1 MLRLARYHGRRAPL
15 VALAVV
21 MAFGLAAGL
30 AFEQTELRGVIVSP
44 PAEPPTRT
52 ALAPAPAQ
60 IAPVPKPAPAPQ
72 GEPAGFRAAFAA
84 GIAHLRQGDA
94 HSAAQAFETARR
106 ANPHA
111 PEVYVNLGFAYL
123 ELNQPAASRTA
134 FETASTIAPGQ
145 VNAYFGLAEA
155 LDALGDGEGAMGAM
169 RTYLHLAPGDDPF
182 RRRAMSAL
190 WEWESRRD
198 PALAAAS
205 GAAEPGPTAVET
217 PSAPAGPT
225 AVETAPS
232 APAPTAAEAPSAPA
246 GPTAADA
253 PSEAGDTLFDAPLQ
267 TLDGAPASLAAYRG
281 KFLVLNVWAAWC
293 GPCRAELP
301 SLDRLNQA
309 LDPELF
315 AVAGVS
321 IDRQRVFTRE
331 FLADLG
337 VGFPNYW
344 DGEGRLTKEILAAN
358 VLPLTVIIDPQG
370 EIVLGYEGARDWN
383 EPGLVAALGD
393 LAQGDGPLAERIAK
407 LQEELQ

>member
-52 ALAPAPAQ
+52 ALAPSPAQ

-205 GAAEPGPTAVET
+205 GAAEPGPAAVET

-225 AVETAPS
+225 AADAPTE
-232 APAPTAAEAPSAPA
+232 PAPTAAE
-246 GPTAADA
+246 T

-370 EIVLGYEGARDWN
+370 EIALSHEGARDWSA
-383 EPGLVAALGD
+383 PGLVAALGD

>member
-44 PAEPPTRT
+44 PAEPPIRT

-123 ELNQPAASRTA
+123 ELNQPAASRAA

-190 WEWESRRD
+190 WEWESRREA
-198 PALAAAS
+198 ALAAAS
-205 GAAEPGPTAVET
+205 GATEPAPTPAET
-217 PSAPAGPT
+217 PA
-225 AVETAPS
+225 E
-232 APAPTAAEAPSAPA
+232 PAPTAAE
-246 GPTAADA
+246 TT
-253 PSEAGDTLFDAPLQ
+253 PSEAGETLFDAPLQ
-267 TLDGAPASLAAYRG
+267 TLDGDPASLAAYRG
-281 KFLVLNVWAAWC
+281 KVLILNVWAAWC

-301 SLDRLNQA
+301 SLDRLNET

-337 VGFPNYW
+337 VDFPNYW
-344 DGEGRLTKEILAAN
+344 DGDGRLTKEILAAN

>member
-72 GEPAGFRAAFAA
+72 GEPAGFRAAFEA

-123 ELNQPAASRTA
+123 ELNQPAASRAA

-155 LDALGDGEGAMGAM
+155 LDALGDSEGAMGAM

-205 GAAEPGPTAVET
+205 GAAEPAPTPAET
-217 PSAPAGPT
+217 PA
-225 AVETAPS
+225 E
-232 APAPTAAEAPSAPA
+232 PAPTAME
-246 GPTAADA
+246 TT
-253 PSEAGDTLFDAPLQ
+253 PSEAGDSLFDAPLQ

-281 KFLVLNVWAAWC
+281 KVLILNVWAAWC

-321 IDRQRVFTRE
+321 IDRERVFTRE

>member
-1 MLRLARYHGRRAPL
+1 MVRLARYHGRRAPL
-15 VALAVV
+15 VALGVV
-21 MAFGLAAGL
+21 MAVGLAAGL
-30 AFEQTELRGVIVSP
+30 AFEQTELRGVTVRP
-44 PAEPPTRT
+44 PAEPPART

-60 IAPVPKPAPAPQ
+60 IAPAPAPAQTAIAQAPK
-72 GEPAGFRAAFAA
+72 GEPAGFRAAFEA
-84 GIAHLRQGDA
+84 GIAYLRQGDA
-94 HSAAQAFETARR
+94 HAAAQAFETARR

-123 ELNQPAASRTA
+123 ELNQPAASRAA

-169 RTYLHLAPGDDPF
+169 RTYLHLAPADDPF

-198 PALAAAS
+198 TALAAAS
-205 GAAEPGPTAVET
+205 GAAEPAAPTPAET
-217 PSAPAGPT
+217 PAEPAPEAAEAPT
-225 AVETAPS
+225 E
-232 APAPTAAEAPSAPA
+232 PAPTAAEAPS
-246 GPTAADA
+246 
-253 PSEAGDTLFDAPLQ
+253 EAGDSLFDAPLQ
-267 TLDGAPASLAAYRG
+267 TLDGVPASLAEYRG
-281 KFLVLNVWAAWC
+281 KVLILNIWAVWC

-301 SLDRLNQA
+301 SLDRLNQT

-321 IDRQRVFTRE
+321 IDRERAFTRE
-331 FLADLG
+331 FLADLD
-337 VGFPNYW
+337 VGFANYW
-344 DGEGRLTKEILAAN
+344 DGDGRLTKEILAAN
-358 VLPLTVIIDPQG
+358 VLPLTVIIDQKG

-383 EPGLVAALGD
+383 EPGLVAALGN